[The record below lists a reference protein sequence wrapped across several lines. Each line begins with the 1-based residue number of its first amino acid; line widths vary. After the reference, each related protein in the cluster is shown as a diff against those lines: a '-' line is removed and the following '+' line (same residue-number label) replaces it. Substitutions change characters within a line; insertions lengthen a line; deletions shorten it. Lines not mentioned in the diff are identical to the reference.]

1 MGKKVTDSY
10 LPLLDNSKL
19 VPASKTCQQSIL
31 HTARVH
37 VREEI
42 KESIS
47 IATATDSLMKN
58 KEVFVKRDLFSSF
71 YPTAGTTQHGEALLP
86 ASLPTISASLARS
99 GA

>member
-42 KESIS
+42 RVHINCYSY
-47 IATATDSLMKN
+47 
-58 KEVFVKRDLFSSF
+58 RFSN
-71 YPTAGTTQHGEALLP
+71 EE
-86 ASLPTISASLARS
+86 
-99 GA
+99 